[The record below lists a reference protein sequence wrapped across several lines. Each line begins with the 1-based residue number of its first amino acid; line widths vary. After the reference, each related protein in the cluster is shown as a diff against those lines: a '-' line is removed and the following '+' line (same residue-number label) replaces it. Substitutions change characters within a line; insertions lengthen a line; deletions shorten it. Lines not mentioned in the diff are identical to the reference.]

1 MTDIEKWAEH
11 YEFVLEME
19 VARDAK
25 KAWDAIKSDIYN
37 FADAMQ
43 YCEHEELRDKESYVR
58 WRVAYSVGKYR
69 MRLEE
74 YKDSPLASENW
85 RQFCETW
92 YRCSGTPSHEKMRE
106 HLWSHYRN
114 ATKRHN
120 EVLQAKG
127 ADGFIYCLV
136 AKDAS
141 LCKIGYATKRN
152 GDRTKTIHSHCPYD
166 LELYM
171 VTEAQ
176 GGMRMEKQ
184 IHKALKQ
191 LGQHFNREWFIW
203 SDVTRQYLDSL

>member
-37 FADAMQ
+37 FADVMQ

-58 WRVAYSVGKYR
+58 WRVAYSVGEYSR
-69 MRLEE
+69 RLEE
-74 YKDSPLASENW
+74 YKDSPLALENW

-92 YRCSGTPSHEKMRE
+92 YWSSGTPSPEKMRE

-114 ATKRHN
+114 AAKRHN
-120 EVLQAKG
+120 EVLQSKAI
-127 ADGFIYCLV
+127 DGFVYCLV
-136 AKDAS
+136 AKDPS
-141 LCKIGYATKRN
+141 LCKIGFSQNRN
-152 GDRTKTIHSHCPYD
+152 GDRTKTTHSHCPYN
-166 LELYM
+166 LELYL
-171 VTEAQ
+171 VTEAI
-176 GGMRMEKQ
+176 GGMRMEKK
-184 IHKALKQ
+184 IHKALKE